1 MSDDHVQPNSIRTN
15 RLTASRRSVLKSL
28 GLAAGVAGLGTTATT
43 GASAAS
49 PDPNEPGILEPVKTK
64 LSGNEV
70 RIPGTDQVR
79 DGELQQVAS
88 HTSEDA
94 EGTTSIRG
102 HEITQVSNPHEDLAT
117 ALGALAD
124 AADDGDEDAMEAAAR
139 EVEAILTGE
148 TSGRIYDG
156 FRLLN
161 YSKGGDLP
169 DHVDGE
175 YKMKRLRDSGE
186 TRESIDGT
194 QRTVWEV
201 DVNMLWYGESFDAD
215 TYLLRVPVEAHPN
228 DLLRVNYHVYS
239 LVREELSPGTA
250 INDLGKQPFKIFD
263 STWSAVG
270 GDEVHHISVDKP
282 PVGMLRGIYTWGWR
296 DHPPRIQ
303 FLQPVFETDIDGEVV
318 LDPPSRSFA
327 VRNRNLSIDDIGDA
341 APEKKAY
348 DVARTVLD
356 GTATPSEVA
365 AMLEASDTDPRGTV
379 DGWVDLMSDPLQ
391 LPPEAWDVL
400 EDEGIERGEFGPYRY
415 VTVYAN
421 NEMYGNGP
429 DGADTMEPWDQR
441 ERFEVKVINLDDH
454 THYYRAVDF
463 GHRVGDDIRSAPDSL
478 DLSGASHSF
487 EIMNLKPLYGAPK
500 SAEMQ
505 WRAGWGF
512 RPHKDVVQQYD
523 VFPRSADRSAL
534 ESFTDGGG
542 DSHAGYRFSSTSG
555 DNTWRFD
562 PPKKI
567 IGTAEEPSAERL
579 HESDG
584 TEGLLIGRRTEAFGV
599 AKMPKGD
606 LSDVHPRGL
615 TNMDVDGDGEEELV
629 FPKFLHNPADAGG
642 DIIPPTPLWA
652 PFLFLDPENGTLFEN
667 GTDGSDGYR
676 IDETYAQGAPVAA
689 NGDRTATV
697 EGGRA
702 AGFVFYQFDPLF
714 HDNAIMSPHP
724 E

>member
-1 MSDDHVQPNSIRTN
+1 MERKDIGDAFSIG
-15 RLTASRRSVLKSL
+15 RRNYMKTIG
-28 GLAAGVAGLGTTATT
+28 GLA
-43 GASAAS
+43 GASALGIGLGETSAAAGL
-49 PDPNEPGILEPVKTK
+49 DPNEPGILEPVKTK

-70 RIPGTDQVR
+70 RIPGTDQVK
-79 DGELQQVAS
+79 DGELQQVVS

-94 EGTTSIRG
+94 DGATSVRG
-102 HEITQVSNPHEDLAT
+102 NEITQVSNPHEDLST
-117 ALGALAD
+117 ALGNLAD
-124 AADDGDEDAMEAAAR
+124 AADDGDKPAMEAAAK

-148 TSGRIYDG
+148 TQGRIYDG

-175 YKMKRLRDSGE
+175 YKMKRLQDSGE
-186 TRESIDGT
+186 TKESLDGT

-250 INDLGKQPFKIFD
+250 VNDMGGLPFKIFD

-282 PVGMLRGIYTWGWR
+282 PLGLLRGIYTWGWR
-296 DHPPRIQ
+296 KHPPRIQ
-303 FLQPVFETDIDGEVV
+303 FLQPVFETEVDGNVT
-318 LDPPSRSFA
+318 LDPKSASFA
-327 VRNRNLSIDDIGDA
+327 VRNRSLSLDDIGDA
-341 APEKKAY
+341 APEKKAHH
-348 DVARTVLD
+348 VAYAVLEENA
-356 GTATPSEVA
+356 GPGKVSG
-365 AMLEASDTDPRGTV
+365 MLTNADKKPRGTY
-379 DGWVDLMSDPLQ
+379 DSWIDLMSDPLQ

-400 EDEGIERGEFGPYRY
+400 EEEGIERGEFGSYRY

-429 DGADTMEPWDQR
+429 DGADTMTPWEQR
-441 ERFEVKVINLDDH
+441 DRFEVKVINLDDH

-463 GHRVGDDIRSAPDSL
+463 GYRVGDDIRSAPTSL

-505 WRAGWGF
+505 WRTGWGF
-512 RPHKDVVQQYD
+512 RPHRNVVQQYD
-523 VFPRSADRSAL
+523 VFPRGSDSEYL
-534 ESFTDGGG
+534 SPYTDGEGNERE
-542 DSHAGYRFSSTSG
+542 GYTFSSTHCQ
-555 DNTWRFD
+555 NTWRFN

-567 IGTAEEPSAERL
+567 IGTADDPSSQRL
-579 HESDG
+579 KEYDG
-584 TEGLLIGRRTEAFGV
+584 TEGLLVGQQTPGYGIG
-599 AKMPKGD
+599 KMPTGD

-615 TNMDVDGDGEEELV
+615 TNVDVDGDGEEELV
-629 FPKFLHNPADAGG
+629 FPKFLRNPADDGG

-652 PFLFLDPENGTLFEN
+652 PFLFLDPENGTLFKN

-676 IDETYAQGAPVAA
+676 IDETYSQGAPVGA
-689 NGDRTATV
+689 NADITASM
-697 EGGRA
+697 EGARA